1 MDIKVYKQSFYLI
14 PFSCNCNSY
23 DVIRP
28 KITGHTQTNEK
39 NTTDQ
44 AIKLSNY

>member
-1 MDIKVYKQSFYLI
+1 MI
-14 PFSCNCNSY
+14 PFSCNCNCNSY

-28 KITGHTQTNEK
+28 KITGHTQTKNENEKK